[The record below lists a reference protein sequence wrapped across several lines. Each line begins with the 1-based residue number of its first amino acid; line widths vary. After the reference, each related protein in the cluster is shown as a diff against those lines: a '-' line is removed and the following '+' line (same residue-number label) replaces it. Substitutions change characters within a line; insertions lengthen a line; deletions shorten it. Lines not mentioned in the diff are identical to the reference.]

1 MLLELPLASSLLDQ
15 KTYGLQM
22 LDAGGL
28 LKDGENSLKQMKLN
42 TNSGE
47 LTITFNILRHSTPT
61 TKKSAKKLE
70 EKEELLN
77 ISSIIEMI
85 ANSTDA

>member
-1 MLLELPLASSLLDQ
+1 
-15 KTYGLQM
+15 
-22 LDAGGL
+22 
-28 LKDGENSLKQMKLN
+28 MKLN

-47 LTITFNILRHSTPT
+47 LTITFNILRHNTPT